1 VLLALEGIVF
11 ESNSKLV
18 VDSIQAAHN
27 GTSELSS
34 IIMSIKLLLQSN
46 SNFEIKY
53 IKRHINMLLTP

>member
-53 IKRHINMLLTP
+53 IKRHTNMLLTP